1 MLVFPISIVY
11 NNYMT
16 KQDLKTLIMI
26 NKIKIKNEL
35 LVLQWMDGEEY
46 RTISRKV
53 QELENEVREWKQA
66 LKTAI

>member
-1 MLVFPISIVY
+1 M
-11 NNYMT
+11 N

>member
-1 MLVFPISIVY
+1 
-11 NNYMT
+11 MT

-46 RTISRKV
+46 RTISQKV

>member
-1 MLVFPISIVY
+1 
-11 NNYMT
+11 MT

-66 LKTAI
+66 FKTAI

>member
-1 MLVFPISIVY
+1 MFLGSIVY

>member
-1 MLVFPISIVY
+1 
-11 NNYMT
+11 MT